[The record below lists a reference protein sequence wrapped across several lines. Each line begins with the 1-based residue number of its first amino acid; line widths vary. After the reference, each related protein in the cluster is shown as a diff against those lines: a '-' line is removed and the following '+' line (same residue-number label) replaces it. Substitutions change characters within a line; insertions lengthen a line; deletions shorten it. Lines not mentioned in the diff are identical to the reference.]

1 MSSVHLSRRQHLCLL
16 VPALAVLFYVG
27 AYIGLVQGLSYATF
41 SAGPDDTDAEYQ
53 MIWERKFAFSLP
65 FAPLETID
73 RKIRPSF
80 WEREEYVKKSDLQ
93 TWLKDKQMQ

>member
-1 MSSVHLSRRQHLCLL
+1 MSPVHLSRRQRLFLL
-16 VPALAVLFYVG
+16 VPALTLLFYVG

-53 MIWERKFAFSLP
+53 MIWDRTFPLSPLFV
-65 FAPLETID
+65 PLETID

-80 WEREEYVKKSDLQ
+80 WKWEEYVKKSDLK
-93 TWLKDKQMQ
+93 TWLKDKRMQ